1 MGSSKLHIKC
11 VYHFRQYVDEECD
24 VLPLEVC
31 GLLVGR
37 PWQYDHSVQHA
48 GRTNTYTFIHK
59 GIQRTLISMNDKLIL
74 SDMVLTV
81 RKERGP
87 KKYKKLKTVSL
98 QVEGDD
104 FLSVEKVPEALMK
117 PRTASFQEG
126 VDEVITGAETIVSH
140 SKIFQ
145 AISCSTQKGRNLGH

>member
-37 PWQYDHSVQHA
+37 PWQYDRSVQHSGGA
-48 GRTNTYTFIHK
+48 NTYTFIHK

-87 KKYKKLKTVSL
+87 KKNKKLKTVSL

-104 FLSVEKVPEALMK
+104 FLEVEKVPEALTK

-126 VDEVITGAETIVSH
+126 VDDVSLVPKLLFRIQKYFRLFHVLHKRAET
-140 SKIFQ
+140 
-145 AISCSTQKGRNLGH
+145 